1 MKKSNYQLMCL
12 VATGI
17 LIGGNVPAASMVRTE
32 AAVMSQK
39 DFSEETVSGI
49 PVKKAN
55 KEQYSAT
62 YLNIRE
68 DATTDSDVVKVLHTG
83 EKVHVTGIC
92 ENDWAR
98 VEYGNKETGYVD
110 REYLVNEDRIE
121 KTPSGVVVVKATQH
135 LYTRG
140 GVKIYSD
147 CKENS
152 EILGTLDDGEEVE
165 ATGICANDWIRI
177 KYKKSM
183 GYVDGDY
190 LMLPDTEEETSDTE
204 VSDTEDNSRNIYDS
218 FYSQNDTDNVQ
229 SYSPFGYHEDGTPI
243 TLEEHREECAELRE
257 ETTRHYIEWL
267 EANGVDYDPE
277 AVYGRHED
285 GTPVTYDEFYSQNG
299 PSDDWD
305 GEYEQQSE
313 ENGDKDDSDSPSEN
327 EISNNTD

>member
-1 MKKSNYQLMCL
+1 
-12 VATGI
+12 
-17 LIGGNVPAASMVRTE
+17 
-32 AAVMSQK
+32 
-39 DFSEETVSGI
+39 
-49 PVKKAN
+49 
-55 KEQYSAT
+55 
-62 YLNIRE
+62 
-68 DATTDSDVVKVLHTG
+68 
-83 EKVHVTGIC
+83 
-92 ENDWAR
+92 
-98 VEYGNKETGYVD
+98 
-110 REYLVNEDRIE
+110 
-121 KTPSGVVVVKATQH
+121 
-135 LYTRG
+135 
-140 GVKIYSD
+140 
-147 CKENS
+147 
-152 EILGTLDDGEEVE
+152 
-165 ATGICANDWIRI
+165 
-177 KYKKSM
+177 M

>member
-140 GVKIYSD
+140 GGK
-147 CKENS
+147 
-152 EILGTLDDGEEVE
+152 
-165 ATGICANDWIRI
+165 
-177 KYKKSM
+177 
-183 GYVDGDY
+183 
-190 LMLPDTEEETSDTE
+190 
-204 VSDTEDNSRNIYDS
+204 NI
-218 FYSQNDTDNVQ
+218 FR
-229 SYSPFGYHEDGTPI
+229 
-243 TLEEHREECAELRE
+243 L
-257 ETTRHYIEWL
+257 
-267 EANGVDYDPE
+267 
-277 AVYGRHED
+277 
-285 GTPVTYDEFYSQNG
+285 
-299 PSDDWD
+299 
-305 GEYEQQSE
+305 
-313 ENGDKDDSDSPSEN
+313 
-327 EISNNTD
+327 

>member
-17 LIGGNVPAASMVRTE
+17 LIGGNLPAASMVRTE

-39 DFSEETVSGI
+39 EFSEETASGI

-55 KEQYSAT
+55 KDQYSAT

-68 DATTDSDVVKVLHTG
+68 DATTESDVVKVLHTG

-98 VEYGNKETGYVD
+98 VEYGNNETGYVD
-110 REYLVNEDRIE
+110 REYLVNKDRIE
-121 KTPSGVVVVKATQH
+121 KTPSGVIVVKATQY
-135 LYTRG
+135 LYTRE
-140 GVKIYSD
+140 GVKVYSD
-147 CKENS
+147 CKEGS
-152 EILGTLDDGEEVE
+152 ELLGSLDEDEEVE

-177 KYKKSM
+177 KYKKTT

-190 LMLPDTEEETSDTE
+190 LMLQDSEEE
-204 VSDTEDNSRNIYDS
+204 VSDTEEGSRNIYDS
-218 FYSQNDTDNVQ
+218 FYSQNDSDNGQ
-229 SYSPFGYHEDGTPI
+229 QYSPFGYHEDGTPI
-243 TLEEHREECAELRE
+243 TYEEYIETDGAEPRENA
-257 ETTRHYIEWL
+257 TRCYIEWL
-267 EANGVDYDPE
+267 EANGIDYDPE

-305 GEYEQQSE
+305 GEYEQRLE
-313 ENGDKDDSDSPSEN
+313 ENGDKDDSDSQSEN
-327 EISNNTD
+327 EISNHTD